1 MMRALCNRCKRL
13 QAWRRLAIGLGLG
26 LVMGLAG
33 APALA
38 HKGSDAYLDVQQLEQ
53 AASQGASGSAE
64 KTSDVRFVLAVAIR
78 DLDLVVPLDAN
89 ADASVTWGEVKA
101 ATPQVLAL
109 LNQVAQLDVPPG
121 SQTACALHWQA
132 DGLERR
138 GDGVY
143 LRAAAQA
150 RCSPELALRFKY
162 SLLKD
167 QDATHRLLVAG
178 RIGGKDLLSTMSP
191 QQGSLLLSPGGG
203 AQAGGAAGSAQPAA
217 SQSSGR
223 WSTLGDYFSLGM
235 HHLLQGYDHLAF
247 LLALVLPLQL
257 SLRRS
262 PRTALSYAV
271 SGGAAAVYAAPV
283 HDSRAFAGPAHA
295 SRASWLVLLRTVT
308 AFTIGHSITL
318 MLATFGLTQAS
329 PRWVEPVIALSIAVT
344 ALLNLHPV
352 KWIRVDVLAL
362 LFGLVH
368 GYGFAGLLLE
378 AAAPGGLLPWAL
390 AGFNLGVEAGQLTAV
405 LGWVLV
411 SQAVVGRSW
420 YASVVVRGGSA
431 LLVLLA
437 AWWFWQR
444 VS

>member
-1 MMRALCNRCKRL
+1 MMRALGTG
-13 QAWRRLAIGLGLG
+13 RRLAIGLALG
-26 LVMGLAG
+26 VGLAC

-53 AASQGASGSAE
+53 AAAPGLPAGAE
-64 KTSDVRFVLAVAIR
+64 KTSDFRFVLAVAIR

-89 ADASVTWGEVKA
+89 ADARITWGEAKA
-101 ATPQVLAL
+101 ATPEVLAL
-109 LNQVAQLDVPPG
+109 LDQVAQLDLPAGPSTIQAG
-121 SQTACALHWQA
+121 CALHWQS

-138 GDGVY
+138 SDGVY
-143 LRAAAQA
+143 LRAAAQP
-150 RCSPELALRFKY
+150 RCPPGQALRFNY

-178 RIGGKDLLSTMSP
+178 RIAGKDLLSTLSP
-191 QQGSLLLSPGGG
+191 QQGSLLLS
-203 AQAGGAAGSAQPAA
+203 AVGSAQSAA
-217 SQSSGR
+217 SHTSDNTSGR
-223 WSTLGDYFSLGM
+223 WSTLGDYFGLGM

-257 SLRRS
+257 SLRFT

-271 SGGAAAVYAAPV
+271 TGGAAAVYAVPV
-283 HDSRAFAGPAHA
+283 YGGGAFTGPPQA
-295 SRASWLVLLRTVT
+295 SRASWLALLRTVT

-329 PRWVEPVIALSIAVT
+329 PLWVEPAIALSIAVT
-344 ALLNLHPV
+344 ALLNLRPLPWV
-352 KWIRVDVLAL
+352 RVDVLAL

-405 LGWVLV
+405 LGWVLL

-420 YASVVVRGGSA
+420 YASVVVRGGSV

>member
-1 MMRALCNRCKRL
+1 MMRAPGHWRQRL
-13 QAWRRLAIGLGLG
+13 QAFGRLAVGLGLG
-26 LVMGLAG
+26 LGLALAN

-38 HKGSDAYLDVQQLEQ
+38 HKGSDAYLDVQQQEHAALE
-53 AASQGASGSAE
+53 GEPGKAE
-64 KTSDVRFVLAVAIR
+64 QTRNFRFALAVSIR
-78 DLDLVVPLDAN
+78 DLDLLVPLDAN
-89 ADASVTWGEVKA
+89 ADASITWGEVKA
-101 ATPQVLAL
+101 ATPQLLAL
-109 LNQVAQLDVPPG
+109 FKETAGLDVPAGAPAG
-121 SQTACALHWQA
+121 CRLNWQS

-138 GDGVY
+138 SDGVY
-143 LRAAAQA
+143 FRAAAQA
-150 RCSPELALRFKY
+150 RCPADQALRFNY

-167 QDATHRLLVAG
+167 QDSTHRLLVAG

-191 QQGSLLLSPGGG
+191 QQGSLLLSP
-203 AQAGGAAGSAQPAA
+203 ALANAAVTGGAALAQSPEASSQWSAL
-217 SQSSGR
+217 R
-223 WSTLGDYFSLGM
+223 DYFKLGI
-235 HHLLQGYDHLAF
+235 HHLLEGYDHLAF

-257 SLRRS
+257 SLRRA
-262 PRTALSYAV
+262 PGATALRGKPA
-271 SGGAAAVYAAPV
+271 GAPSAY
-283 HDSRAFAGPAHA
+283 A
-295 SRASWLVLLRTVT
+295 SRANWLALLRTVT

-329 PRWVEPVIALSIAVT
+329 PLWVEPAIALSIAVT
-344 ALLNLHPV
+344 ALLNLYPV
-352 KWIRVDVLAL
+352 KWVRVDVLAL

-420 YASVVVRGGSA
+420 YASVVVRGGSV

>member
-1 MMRALCNRCKRL
+1 MMRARACLRL
-13 QAWRRLAIGLGLG
+13 TIGLALGLGLGLG
-26 LVMGLAG
+26 LVCG
-33 APALA
+33 PALA
-38 HKGSDAYLDVQQLEQ
+38 HKGSDAYLDVQQL
-53 AASQGASGSAE
+53 APTPAE
-64 KTSDVRFVLAVAIR
+64 KTRSFRFTLAVALR

-89 ADASVTWGEVKA
+89 TDARITWGEVKA
-101 ATPQVLAL
+101 ATPQVLVL
-109 LNQVAQLDVPPG
+109 LDQVAQLDVQAG
-121 SQTACALHWQA
+121 CALHWQA

-138 GDGVY
+138 SDGVY

-150 RCSPELALRFKY
+150 RCPPGQALRLNY

-178 RIGGKDLLSTMSP
+178 RIGGKDLLSTLSP
-191 QQGSLLLSPGGG
+191 QQGSLLLSPADD
-203 AQAGGAAGSAQPAA
+203 AQAAVGPTSEHT
-217 SQSSGR
+217 SGR
-223 WSTLGDYFSLGM
+223 WSTLGDYFGLGM

-257 SLRRS
+257 SLLRIPTAARTEASAGVRATGSRR
-262 PRTALSYAV
+262 
-271 SGGAAAVYAAPV
+271 
-283 HDSRAFAGPAHA
+283 AH
-295 SRASWLVLLRTVT
+295 WLALLRTVT

-329 PRWVEPVIALSIAVT
+329 PRWVEPAIALSIAVT
-344 ALLNLHPV
+344 ALLNLYPV
-352 KWIRVDVLAL
+352 KWVRVDALAL

-405 LGWVLV
+405 LGWVLL
-411 SQAVVGRSW
+411 SQALVGRSW

-444 VS
+444 MS

>member
-1 MMRALCNRCKRL
+1 MMRAPGTGL
-13 QAWRRLAIGLGLG
+13 QAWRRLALGLGLG
-26 LVMGLAG
+26 LGLLC

-38 HKGSDAYLDVQQLEQ
+38 HKGSDAYLDVQQQ
-53 AASQGASGSAE
+53 AQATPDAAGGRE
-64 KTSDVRFVLAVAIR
+64 KTSDFRFTLAVAIR

-101 ATPQVLAL
+101 ATPQVLVL
-109 LNQVAQLDVPPG
+109 LNQVAQLDVPAGP
-121 SQTACALHWQA
+121 STVQAACSLHWQA

-138 GDGVY
+138 SDGVY
-143 LRAAAQA
+143 LRAAAEA
-150 RCSPELALRFKY
+150 RCPLEQALRFKY
-162 SLLKD
+162 SLLKE

-178 RIGGKDLLSTMSP
+178 RIGGKDLLSTLSP
-191 QQGSLLLSPGGG
+191 QQGSLLLSPAGG
-203 AQAGGAAGSAQPAA
+203 AQMQGAEGSAQSAA
-217 SQSSGR
+217 GRASGR

-257 SLRRS
+257 SLLRRR
-262 PRTALSYAV
+262 P
-271 SGGAAAVYAAPV
+271 AAHSLVGSV
-283 HDSRAFAGPAHA
+283 GV
-295 SRASWLVLLRTVT
+295 RASCSRRAAWLALLRTVT

-329 PRWVEPVIALSIAVT
+329 PLWVEPAIALSIAVT

-405 LGWVLV
+405 LGWVLL

-420 YASVVVRGGSA
+420 YASVVVRGGSV

>member
-1 MMRALCNRCKRL
+1 MMRALRTRL
-13 QAWRRLAIGLGLG
+13 QAFRRLASSLGRWSVVLGLGLG
-26 LVMGLAG
+26 LAC

-38 HKGSDAYLDVQQLEQ
+38 HKGSDAYLDVQQMEQ
-53 AASQGASGSAE
+53 AAAPGVPANAE
-64 KTSDVRFVLAVAIR
+64 KTSDFRFVLAVAIR

-109 LNQVAQLDVPPG
+109 LNQVAQLDVPAGP
-121 SQTACALHWQA
+121 STVQAACALHWQA

-138 GDGVY
+138 SDGVY
-143 LRAAAQA
+143 LRSAAQA
-150 RCSPELALRFKY
+150 RCPLEQALRFKY

-203 AQAGGAAGSAQPAA
+203 AQPQGAAGSAQSAA
-217 SQSSGR
+217 SHASGR

-257 SLRRS
+257 SLLRS
-262 PRTALSYAV
+262 RPAAPPREG
-271 SGGAAAVYAAPV
+271 SGG
-283 HDSRAFAGPAHA
+283 SRATG
-295 SRASWLVLLRTVT
+295 SRRATWLALLRTVT

-318 MLATFGLTQAS
+318 MLATVGLTQAS
-329 PRWVEPVIALSIAVT
+329 PRWVEPAIALSIAVT
-344 ALLNLHPV
+344 ALLNLRPV
-352 KWIRVDVLAL
+352 KWIRVDALAL

-420 YASVVVRGGSA
+420 YASVVVRGGSV
-431 LLVLLA
+431 LLVMLA